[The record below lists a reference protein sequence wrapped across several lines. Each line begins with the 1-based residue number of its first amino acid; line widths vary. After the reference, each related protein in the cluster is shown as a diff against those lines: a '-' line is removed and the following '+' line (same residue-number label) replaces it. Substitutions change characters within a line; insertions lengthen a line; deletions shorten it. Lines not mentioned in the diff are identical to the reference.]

1 MTTDGTSAA
10 DVALFDFGGVV
21 IKTPFE
27 LLDTEWRGPFD
38 PEADLLWQQAV
49 SEEITEREYW
59 HRRASEFHPDAED
72 PTFAFMRELYDTDEA
87 RIVRPEIVA
96 LLDELD
102 RRGIRTAGLTN
113 DLAAFHP
120 PEWIERMTVIRRFD
134 PLIDL
139 SHAGFLKPAAE
150 AFEYTLKVLDVDASQ
165 VVFFDDQPQNVEG
178 AQACGIRSVRCDPTD
193 IAGSVGQL
201 RRALAPAGGL
211 PSSSGGEVH
220 PPD

>member
-1 MTTDGTSAA
+1 MTTERHDPVS
-10 DVALFDFGGVV
+10 VVLFDFGGVV

-38 PEADLLWQQAV
+38 PERDPLWQAAV

-59 HRRASEFHPDAED
+59 HRRASELHPDAED
-72 PTFAFMRELYDTDEA
+72 PTFAFMRQLYDTDEE

-134 PLIDL
+134 PLVDL
-139 SHAGFLKPAAE
+139 SHAGFLKPAPT
-150 AFEYTLKVLDVDASQ
+150 AFEYALKQLDVPPEKVL
-165 VVFFDDQPQNVEG
+165 FFDDQPQNVEG
-178 AQACGIRSVRCDPTD
+178 AEEFGIAAVRCNPTD
-193 IAGSVGQL
+193 VNGSISRL
-201 RRALAPAGGL
+201 WAAMT
-211 PSSSGGEVH
+211 
-220 PPD
+220 